1 MAVRISDMTPL
12 AALQKDTKFEVMNPS
27 DGKSYSVTAEVIKNY
42 NKNSNNGSYKGE
54 TTASLDSMMA
64 KEYLGIWWWHGTG
77 GPNNAASGM
86 VEVIAAVGPEDNPND
101 FIMRFSIG
109 NQVYQRTSV
118 NHVISAWASLTNRNG
133 CRIQYDVSNSADV
146 TFPVQFSGTPSVVA
160 VPIGSNG
167 TPSVVNVIN
176 VTGVSATGFHVTRF
190 SSDTAAAG
198 ETTNSTTTSTVDQ
211 TSGTETKNTT
221 STTITSRG
229 AWTNG
234 DFAYYWIAVLEEG

>member
-12 AALQKDTKFEVMNPS
+12 AALKEDTKFEVANPS

-42 NKNSNNGSYKGE
+42 VKTSNNGAYKGE
-54 TTASLDSMMA
+54 TTESLDNMMS
-64 KEYLGIWWWHGTG
+64 KDYLGTWWWHGTG
-77 GPNNAASGM
+77 GPNNAVSGM
-86 VEVIAAVGPEDNPND
+86 VEVIASVGPEDNPND

-109 NQVYQRTSV
+109 NQVYQRTSI
-118 NHVISAWASLTNRNG
+118 NHVISAWASLTNHNG
-133 CRIQYDVSNSADV
+133 CRIQYDVSNGADV

-160 VPIGSNG
+160 VPIGSTG

-190 SSDTAAAG
+190 CSDTAASG

-211 TSGTETKNTT
+211 ASGTETRNTQ